1 MKAKDWEFE
10 KFIPDLE
17 DVDAEDKAHFN
28 YFIESNLSYLNKM
41 NESEERMHIFRLA
54 FVRGCA
60 WMKAKHDI
68 T

>member
-10 KFIPDLE
+10 NFIPDSE
-17 DVDAEDKAHFN
+17 DIDAEYKVHFI
-28 YFIESNLSYLNKM
+28 YFIESNLSYLDKM
-41 NESEERMHIFRLA
+41 NESEKRMHIFKMA
-54 FVRGCA
+54 WARGCA